1 MSDIVRTRDA
11 LLPTVAATIVGVI
24 LGAGGA
30 AGITLLLEPG
40 PGALAN
46 TGFLV
51 ALALAALTTALWVGM
66 AEGAPVRGGRRWAGG
81 VAAFLAAA
89 PFAEAWIRHAPLRA
103 AGWGRALAVLL
114 LVAAPAYALGMILA
128 ALQRRSRGVGVAALG
143 GVAAGA
149 FVAAISL
156 IPKLD
161 PGILFA
167 GGTIG
172 LIGASWL
179 GGARERERVRDSGSL
194 AGKVAIVTGVGA
206 RGQVGYRVAEMLLA
220 RGARVVLTARGA
232 EVEALAREL
241 AEGAEVV
248 GVAADLTGTEGVE
261 RVVGAA
267 REAFGRLD
275 VLINVAGGLTVL
287 KPLGETSAEEWA
299 GELDRNART
308 AFLMSRAALPLLR
321 ESRGTIVNF
330 ASPAGLRAAPGIGA
344 YSAAKAAV
352 VALTR
357 AMALEEQ
364 EHGVRVNA
372 VAPGMIDTDQNRS
385 AAKVGEANR
394 AAVADPDQVA
404 WVTRDEVAEVAL
416 FLAGP
421 GSAGVT
427 GETIE
432 VVGGGGE

>member
-1 MSDIVRTRDA
+1 M
-11 LLPTVAATIVGVI
+11 LPAVAAALVGVVF
-24 LGAGGA
+24 GAGGV

-40 PGALAN
+40 PRALASA
-46 TGFLV
+46 GFLV
-51 ALALAALTTALWVGM
+51 ALALAALATALWVGM
-66 AEGAPVRGGRRWAGG
+66 AEEAPVRGGRRWAGG
-81 VAAFLAAA
+81 IAAFLAAT

-114 LVAAPAYALGMILA
+114 LIAAPAYALGMILA
-128 ALQRRSRGVGVAALG
+128 VLQRRSRGAGVAALG
-143 GVAAGA
+143 GVALGA
-149 FVAAISL
+149 FVAAVTL

-161 PGILFA
+161 PGALFA
-167 GGTIG
+167 GGTIA

-179 GGARERERVRDSGSL
+179 GGARQRTGARDSGSL

-220 RGARVVLTARGA
+220 RGARVVVTARSA

-241 AEGAEVV
+241 SEGAEIV
-248 GVAADLTGTEGVE
+248 GVAADLARAEGVE

-275 VLINVAGGLTVL
+275 ALINVAGGLTVL

-299 GELDRNART
+299 GEMDRNART

-321 ESRGTIVNF
+321 ESGGTIVNF
-330 ASPAGLRAAPGIGA
+330 ASPAGLRAVPGLGA

-357 AMALEEQ
+357 ALALEER

-372 VAPGMIDTDQNRS
+372 VAPGMIDTDQ
-385 AAKVGEANR
+385 NR

-427 GETIE
+427 GETVE
-432 VVGGGGE
+432 VAGE